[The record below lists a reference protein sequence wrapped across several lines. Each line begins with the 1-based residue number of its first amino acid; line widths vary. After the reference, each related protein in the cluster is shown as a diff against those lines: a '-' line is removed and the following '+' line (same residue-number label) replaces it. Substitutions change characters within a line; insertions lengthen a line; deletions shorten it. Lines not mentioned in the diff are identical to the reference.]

1 MGKSAAAKQ
10 PETEAQRHQK
20 QMRVLRAVSAINAVM
35 FVVESASG
43 YFAHSTAMVSDSLDM
58 LSDALGAGTSVL
70 VGKSGPR
77 KQAWVALAKA
87 GVSAMLGLGVLAT
100 AGFLF
105 FNPVMPVAAAMGVIG
120 GMALAANATCAALL
134 FRYRKDSLNLS
145 ATWKCKRN
153 DIISNVGVLGAAALS
168 HVLLSP
174 LPDIAVGV
182 LVSGLFVKSSIS
194 IAAESIGVLRATG
207 QKKQDK
213 KAQAASPSASAPQ
226 PAPKQARQLQK
237 ALWRIFNRK
246 AAVEVAVP
254 QEEKAPAIPVPAKVA
269 TPVASKAA

>member
-10 PETEAQRHQK
+10 PETEAQRHKK

-43 YFAHSTAMVSDSLDM
+43 YLAHSTAMVSDSLDM

-105 FNPVMPVAAAMGVIG
+105 FNPVMPVVATMGVIG
-120 GMALAANATCAALL
+120 GAALAANVTCAALL

-145 ATWKCKRN
+145 ATWKCTRN

-168 HVLLSP
+168 HLLVSP

-194 IAAESIGVLRATG
+194 IAAEAIGVLRATSK
-207 QKKQDK
+207 KKQGK
-213 KAQAASPSASAPQ
+213 ERKVTAAPAPS
-226 PAPKQARQLQK
+226 PAPKQARQPK
-237 ALWRIFNRK
+237 KGLWRIFNRRSAPKAPEPQVEEAPAVLVPARAVAPVNK
-246 AAVEVAVP
+246 AA
-254 QEEKAPAIPVPAKVA
+254 
-269 TPVASKAA
+269 